1 MDRRSGNG
9 GQFISL
15 VLLGSDGSGGESHD
29 SSAVRGKILQKGSSS
44 GELRHSSHLW
54 LSRFPTASQPQ
65 QHPISNAEAR
75 I

>member
-29 SSAVRGKILQKGSSS
+29 SSAVRGKILGNF
-44 GELRHSSHLW
+44 G
-54 LSRFPTASQPQ
+54 T
-65 QHPISNAEAR
+65 HPIFGFLVF
-75 I
+75 